1 MNFNYIKEN
10 IIFEDGTAIIASSGP
25 SAIEILT
32 YNVYKDI
39 KMADVVIY
47 DALVNQNVLNFAQ
60 KKSKLICA
68 RKTYSDRACSQND
81 INKWIVKFSK
91 KKLKVLRLKGGDT
104 SFFSRLSQE
113 VKFLKKNQINFKI
126 FTGITAAQESLRVL
140 KTKFFNDSN
149 ACNFITGHR
158 MVESTNIQINYKM
171 FCKNKGKIII
181 YMGIGQIKNI
191 RENLLRFGKRLNS
204 KVLVVTNVSLK
215 NEKIFVTN
223 LKNSIEFFKSNAIKP
238 PGIIVIE

>member
-10 IIFEDGTAIIASSGP
+10 IIFEDGTVIIAGSGP
-25 SAIEILT
+25 GAIELLT
-32 YNVYKDI
+32 YNVYKAI

-47 DALVNQNVLNFAQ
+47 DALVNQEILNFAQ
-60 KKSKLICA
+60 KKSKLIFA
-68 RKTYSDRACSQND
+68 GKTYSKRACSQND
-81 INKWIVKFSK
+81 INKWMVKFCK
-91 KKLKVLRLKGGDT
+91 KKLKVLRLKGGDS
-104 SFFSRLSQE
+104 SFFSRVSQE
-113 VKFLKKNQINFKI
+113 VEFLKKNQISFKI
-126 FTGITAAQESLRVL
+126 FTGITAAQESLRIL

-158 MVESTNIQINYKM
+158 MVQNKSIEINYEM

-181 YMGIGQIKNI
+181 YMGIGQIKNLK
-191 RENLLRFGKRLNS
+191 ENLIKFGKRLNS
-204 KVLVVTNVSLK
+204 KVLVITNASLK

-223 LKNSIEFFKSNAIKP
+223 LKNAIEFFKSNAIKP